1 VAGLPGEVHCLGV
14 AWGYGLVACCNR
26 WSCWGPL
33 GDAVVGVALL
43 PSCKMLGLV
52 GGQRGEDAWQGWLL
66 AGLFDLF
73 TAIGEAKLPGCCPKE
88 TEEGFTPGVSR

>member
-1 VAGLPGEVHCLGV
+1 
-14 AWGYGLVACCNR
+14 
-26 WSCWGPL
+26 
-33 GDAVVGVALL
+33 
-43 PSCKMLGLV
+43 MLGLV